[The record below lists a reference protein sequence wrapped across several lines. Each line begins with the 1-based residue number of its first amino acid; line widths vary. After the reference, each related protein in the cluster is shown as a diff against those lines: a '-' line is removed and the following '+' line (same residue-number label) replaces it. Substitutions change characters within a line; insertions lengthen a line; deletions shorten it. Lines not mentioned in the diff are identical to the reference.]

1 MIPKIIHY
9 CWFGRNEKSK
19 LLKKCMKSW
28 KKLEKAG
35 YKFIEWNEDNCDM
48 NANAFV
54 KYCYEN
60 KKWGFLGDYFRFK
73 AVYENGGIYLDTDVL
88 VYKTFDDLLD
98 CDFFGGF
105 IYDCAMSTAIF
116 GGAKGNSICKD
127 LMDFW
132 GTTNDVPVSNGAVT
146 EYFYEKVKGFRLNG
160 ERQTIVNEK
169 GEKIELFPKE
179 EFETGKVVGRSYT
192 LHFSDCCWAN
202 IKKKMSAQIKLIA
215 AKLPINLMAKRKTKR
230 ADNYLKKQGPLQ
242 EWYLKTIRNEERND

>member
-35 YKFIEWNEDNCDM
+35 YKFIELNEDNCDM

-132 GTTNDVPVSNGAVT
+132 ANTKDVPVSNGAVT
-146 EYFYEKVKGFRLNG
+146 EYFYEKVKGFKLNG
-160 ERQTIVNEK
+160 KRQTIETN

-179 EFETGKVVGRSYT
+179 EFETGKVIGKSHT

-202 IKKKMSAQIKLIA
+202 IKKKMAAQIKLIA
-215 AKLPINLMAKRKTKR
+215 AKLPINLMAKRKIKR
-230 ADNYLKKQGPLQ
+230 ADNYMKKQGKYQ
-242 EWYLKTIRNEERND
+242 EWYFNDANKGD

>member
-1 MIPKIIHY
+1 
-9 CWFGRNEKSK
+9 
-19 LLKKCMKSW
+19 MKSW

-48 NANAFV
+48 QANDFV

-73 AVYENGGIYLDTDVL
+73 NVYEMGGIYLDTDVL
-88 VYKTFDDLLD
+88 VYKSFDDLLD
-98 CDFFGGF
+98 CDYFGGF

-132 GTTNDVPVSNGAVT
+132 ATTKEVPVSNGVVT
-146 EYFYEKVKGFRLNG
+146 DYFYEKVKGFKLNG
-160 ERQTIVNEK
+160 KDQTIINEK
-169 GEKIELFPKE
+169 GEKIHILPKE
-179 EFETGKVVGRSYT
+179 EFEAGKVIGKSHT

-202 IKKKMSAQIKLIA
+202 IRKKFSAQVKLIA
-215 AKLPINLMAKRKTKR
+215 ARLPINFMAARKGRKAKRYLTKEGKFQTYYYKLLKEEK
-230 ADNYLKKQGPLQ
+230 DNGA
-242 EWYLKTIRNEERND
+242 N